1 MRKELVDTEKRD
13 AQRKYLNNFKL
24 SKGCLVCGYN
34 KNPAVLQFAHKDP
47 ADKYRTKSGKAVNP
61 TDLFKY
67 YAGYSFSVILAEIDK
82 CDVLCANCHAEQTH
96 PDFIV

>member
-1 MRKELVDTEKRD
+1 MGMPVNPEKRD

-47 ADKYRTKSGKAVNP
+47 ADKYRTRTGKVVNP
-61 TDLFKY
+61 TDLMKY
-67 YAGYSFSVILAEIDK
+67 SSGYSFKVILAEIDK